1 MATTKKTIETTNDK
15 KDKISIVEIIQDID
29 ARLTHIEDIYTDN
42 RELIIKLVKQGNT
55 VVEFLKD
62 FQIEELN
69 VVVRNF
75 EMFNHIKIM
84 VENSKTGTMRMIVV
98 SKTPKCQ
105 GKYALVK
112 SSVRKAFRKI
122 GEEV

>member
-1 MATTKKTIETTNDK
+1 MKKK
-15 KDKISIVEIIQDID
+15 EI
-29 ARLTHIEDIYTDN
+29 RKM
-42 RELIIKLVKQGNT
+42 IK
-55 VVEFLKD
+55 
-62 FQIEELN
+62 QIEELN